1 MSKFLTFV
9 TAGVAVAILAGCGL
23 NEDVAFELSSASF
36 EAGAP
41 LPATYSCEGKAFGE
55 GIAPELHW
63 TAGPE
68 GTQSYAIVFQDVSLL
83 TDMPDRAF
91 HWMLWNIPSS
101 VTSMPEG
108 LSSDQF
114 PTEIPGAE
122 QLRGNKTDIYAYFGP
137 CPSWQTGCKAEIPAV
152 TDSYKFIV
160 YAFNVAT
167 LTLPAVDTTISNY
180 VRQVNSY
187 FESMAI
193 GKAELSTSSNAIPST
208 VPDALCGLI
217 EE

>member
-1 MSKFLTFV
+1 MKHLMFI
-9 TAGVAVAILAGCGL
+9 AVSSLLATLMVGCS
-23 NEDVAFELSSASF
+23 EDEEAPFELSSNSF
-36 EAGAP
+36 IANDP
-41 LPATYSCEGKAFGE
+41 LPAAYSCEGKAFGE
-55 GIAPELHW
+55 GISPELHW

-68 GTQSYAIVFQDVSLL
+68 GTQSYAIVFQDVTLL
-83 TDMPDRAF
+83 TEMPDRAF
-91 HWMLWNIPSS
+91 HWMIWNIPSS

-114 PTEIPGAE
+114 PAEIPGAE
-122 QLRGNKTDIYAYFGP
+122 QLRGNKTDVYAYFGP

-152 TDSYKFIV
+152 TDNYRFII

-167 LTLPAVDTTISNY
+167 LTLPAVDPTISNY
-180 VRQVNSY
+180 VRQVNTY

-208 VPDALCGLI
+208 VPEGLCGLI